1 MRGARPLICCI
12 EAKMDRDKLK
22 SSFIRFMYAM
32 ADLLI
37 LNLLW
42 LLCSLPVLTVGPATC
57 AMYTVLLKIARDEPA
72 ETVKDF
78 FSAFKSNFKPA
89 FLLGLIALFAAAV
102 IYADG
107 IYAFSS
113 EGAVKII
120 FCIVTG
126 IIAAIWL
133 TFLCYVFALQARFEN
148 TLKAHIRNAFLLAF
162 CAPAQT
168 VMMWVILALPVLLI
182 LLLPQYVV
190 AYVGFL
196 FILFG
201 ISLPVYCNC
210 RILRKIFDRFLP
222 GKKEEERITK

>member
-1 MRGARPLICCI
+1 
-12 EAKMDRDKLK
+12 MDRDKLK

-42 LLCSLPVLTVGPATC
+42 MLCSLPILTIGPAAC
-57 AMYTVLLKIARDEPA
+57 ALFSVTLKIARDEPV
-72 ETVKDF
+72 ETVKAF
-78 FSAFKSNFKPA
+78 FSAFRSNFKPA
-89 FLLGLIALFAAAV
+89 FLLGLLALFGAVV

-107 IYAFSS
+107 VYAFSS

-126 IIAAIWL
+126 IVAAVWL
-133 TFLCYVFALQARFEN
+133 TYVCYVFALQARFEN

-168 VMMWVILALPVLLI
+168 VVMWAILALPLLLI
-182 LLLPQYVV
+182 LFLPQYIV
-190 AYVGFL
+190 AYIGFL

-201 ISLPVYCNC
+201 ISLPVYCNSK
-210 RILRKIFDRFLP
+210 ILRKIFDRFLP
-222 GKKEEERITK
+222 GEKEEERITE

>member
-1 MRGARPLICCI
+1 
-12 EAKMDRDKLK
+12 
-22 SSFIRFMYAM
+22 MYAM

-42 LLCSLPVLTVGPATC
+42 LLCSLPILTVGPATC
-57 AMYTVLLKIARDEPA
+57 ALYAVTLKIARDEPV
-72 ETVKDF
+72 ETVKGF

-89 FLLGLIALFAAAV
+89 FLLGLLALFAAVV

-113 EGAVKII
+113 EGSIKIV

-126 IIAAIWL
+126 IIMAIWL
-133 TFLCYVFALQARFEN
+133 TYLCYVFALQARFEN
-148 TLKAHIRNAFLLAF
+148 TLKAHIRNAYLLAF
-162 CAPAQT
+162 CAPLQT
-168 VMMWVILALPVLLI
+168 VLMWIILAFPFLLI
-182 LLLPQYVV
+182 FLLPQYVV
-190 AYVGFL
+190 AYIGFL

-210 RILRKIFDRFLP
+210 RTLRKIFDRFLP
-222 GKKEEERITK
+222 DEKEEERIIEK